1 MHRSARTLT
10 EFAAAKAFL
19 FVIYHGEKVIN
30 IYSTHRYLCKFRVS
44 IFLYSRSEKEDF
56 ETGVIGLYKSES
68 TCTCLELTYSWKW
81 EGFSVINCDC
91 CRYIYLF
98 IYFLIKRKKLQN
110 DRVNWSMHGASTWW
124 RRNFLREIQSVE
136 VAEVGSSQVMLI
148 YFMMQK

>member
-19 FVIYHGEKVIN
+19 FVIYHGEKVMN

-56 ETGVIGLYKSES
+56 KTGVIGLYKSES

-98 IYFLIKRKKLQN
+98 IYFLIKRKKNCKTIESIDQCMERL
-110 DRVNWSMHGASTWW
+110 HGEEEIFFAKSKVWKS
-124 RRNFLREIQSVE
+124 LRSV
-136 VAEVGSSQVMLI
+136 VHKLC
-148 YFMMQK
+148 

>member
-19 FVIYHGEKVIN
+19 FVIYHGEKVMN

-68 TCTCLELTYSWKW
+68 KLRVRYKCTSFTHRVRVKVTKMSLTQH
-81 EGFSVINCDC
+81 NTT
-91 CRYIYLF
+91 L
-98 IYFLIKRKKLQN
+98 
-110 DRVNWSMHGASTWW
+110 
-124 RRNFLREIQSVE
+124 
-136 VAEVGSSQVMLI
+136 
-148 YFMMQK
+148 